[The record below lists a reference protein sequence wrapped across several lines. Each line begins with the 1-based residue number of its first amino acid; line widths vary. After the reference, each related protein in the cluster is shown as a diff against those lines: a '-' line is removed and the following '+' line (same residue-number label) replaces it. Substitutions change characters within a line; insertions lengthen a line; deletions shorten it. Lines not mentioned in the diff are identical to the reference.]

1 MKKRTEKR
9 GQGEGRD
16 DLFGLEWLEES
27 EGRVILNLG
36 PTHPATHGTFRIIAE
51 LDGETIV
58 HVDNQIGFLHR
69 CFEKEA
75 EHTTWTKVIPYT
87 DRLNYVSP
95 LMNNVGYVMAVEKL
109 MGLRVPERTH
119 YIRVIISELSR
130 IWDHLLCIGTNL
142 VDLGA
147 LTNFW
152 YFWKPREEIYDLIE
166 ELTGARL
173 TTCYTRIGGL
183 MGDMTGAWIE
193 KARRVVKES
202 VPAALSDVD
211 ALITRNRIFMD
222 RTIGVGA
229 ISKDDAISYG
239 FTGPCARACGI
250 PYDLRKDE
258 PYLVYDRFD
267 FDIPVGE
274 KGDTYDRYLVRME
287 EIRQSLRI
295 LEQAFDQ
302 IPEGPINVDNWDVI
316 LPPKEEVYENIE
328 ALMGH
333 FKLIMEGIKVPPG
346 EVYHATE
353 AANGELGFYI
363 ISTGEGHPYKI
374 KVRPPCFA
382 VYSAFPEMVK
392 GHMIADLVAVLGSL
406 NIIAGEI
413 ER

>member
-1 MKKRTEKR
+1 MSEEKEER
-9 GQGEGRD
+9 ASPEEYGVEWMEREGD
-16 DLFGLEWLEES
+16 NL
-27 EGRVILNLG
+27 ILNLG
-36 PTHPATHGTFRIIAE
+36 PTHPATHGVFRVVTE

-58 HVDNQIGFLHR
+58 NCDNQIGFLHR
-69 CFEKEA
+69 CFEKES
-75 EHTTWTKVIPYT
+75 ENTTWTQVIPYT

-109 MGLRVPERTH
+109 IGIEVPERAE
-119 YIRVIISELSR
+119 YIRTIICELSR
-130 IWDHLLCIGTNL
+130 IWDHLLCIGAAL

-152 YFWKPREEIYDLIE
+152 YFWRPREDIYDLVE

-183 MGDMTGAWIE
+183 MADLNEGWIE
-193 KARRVVKES
+193 KARHAIRS
-202 VPAALSDVD
+202 AIPQAIRDVD
-211 ALITRNRIFMD
+211 RLVTKNRIFMD
-222 RTIGVGA
+222 RTIGVGPISPENA
-229 ISKDDAISYG
+229 IAWG
-239 FTGPCARACGI
+239 FTGPCLRAAGV
-250 PYDLRKDE
+250 PYDLRKDQ

-267 FDIPVGE
+267 FDIPITDN
-274 KGDTYDRYLVRME
+274 GDTYDRYLIRME
-287 EIRQSLRI
+287 EMWQSLRI

-302 IPEGPINVDNWDVI
+302 LPGGPVNVENWDVI
-316 LPPKEEVYENIE
+316 LPPKDEVYENIE
-328 ALMGH
+328 ALMAH

-363 ISTGEGHPYKI
+363 ISTGEGTPYKI

-382 VYSAFPEMVK
+382 IFSALPEMVK
-392 GHMIADLVAVLGSL
+392 GHMVADLIAVMSSL
-406 NIIAGEI
+406 NIIAGEL